1 MLRISNRL
9 LSSARP
15 WLEGRAAQ
23 EKVVYF
29 ARIRNSSECDFLCE
43 SCRRCDHGKK
53 KNHDA
58 EKKRIERERV
68 THTKS
73 DAVFYS
79 QNEKIGRKYKR
90 AIGLAET

>member
-1 MLRISNRL
+1 M
-9 LSSARP
+9 
-15 WLEGRAAQ
+15 RAAK

-43 SCRRCDHGKK
+43 SCRRCDYGKK

-58 EKKRIERERV
+58 EKKHTAREGV
-68 THTKS
+68 THTKL
-73 DAVFYS
+73 DALFYY

-90 AIGLAET
+90 AMELAET